1 MARPAVLDERSTA
14 RPGPARPSVAHA
26 AGAHPAARAR
36 PSLRQHTAALRVV
49 LVGVVVTA
57 VLTWAAAAAST
68 RTETRLLRTQVRQA
82 AAVLQLDSSTLERPL
97 AQAAELAV
105 TDPADFV
112 RYASGL
118 LSPGT
123 GKGFASM
130 SLWQLHEGRYL
141 PIAGVG
147 TPVVPASSELGV
159 QAMLLRARAAHGL
172 GVLGLLDQRPG
183 ALVYGFVA
191 LAGHGRV
198 ATVGVQP
205 LPAHRIVRPSPG
217 SPFSELDYAIYLG
230 RHVDPSRLLLAT
242 TSRPLP
248 TADSTQVTIPFGDSD
263 LYLVASA
270 VGWLGGSLAYWLP
283 IALAVAGAVLTGA
296 AALLVDR
303 VVRRRREAERLAE
316 EVTRLYGEQRGL
328 AETLQQALLPDAPA
342 APAGLDVAV
351 RYAPGTA
358 GMEVGGDWYDVV
370 PLGSGR
376 LLAVVGDVSG
386 RGVEAARVMAA
397 LRFGLRA
404 YAAEDIPLATLVG
417 KVAGLI
423 DVDRDGHF
431 ATLLALAVDVAARR
445 CEIVNAG
452 HLPPLLV
459 SGGVARYLDVPPA
472 PPVGVAGATYQASV
486 HVLPPAATVVA
497 YTDGLVERRRE
508 GLDPGLEAL
517 AAVGAAHR
525 GDLESLV
532 GTVLR
537 ELAPA
542 GGDDTAILALRWQS

>member
-1 MARPAVLDERSTA
+1 MARPAVLEERSAARRGLARRSVARAADA
-14 RPGPARPSVAHA
+14 RPASR
-26 AGAHPAARAR
+26 AGQP
-36 PSLRQHTAALRVV
+36 LRRHKAALWVV
-49 LVGVVVTA
+49 LVGAVVTA
-57 VLTWAAAAAST
+57 VLTWVAAAAST
-68 RTETRLLRTQVRQA
+68 RTEARLLRTQVRQA
-82 AAVLQLDSSTLERPL
+82 AAVLQLDASSLQRPL
-97 AQAAELAV
+97 AEAAELAV
-105 TDPADFV
+105 THPADFV
-112 RYASGL
+112 SYADGVVA
-118 LSPGT
+118 P

-130 SLWQLHEGRYL
+130 SLWRLHRGRYL
-141 PIAGVG
+141 PVAGVG
-147 TPVVPASSELGV
+147 TPVVPAASERSV

-172 GVLGLLDQRPG
+172 GVLGLLGRRPG

-191 LAGHGRV
+191 VAGDGQM

-205 LPAHRIVRPSPG
+205 LPAHRVVHPPPG
-217 SPFSELDYAIYLG
+217 SAFSELDYAIYLG
-230 RHVDPSRLLLAT
+230 RHADPSQLLLT
-242 TSRPLP
+242 TTARPLP
-248 TADSTQVTIPFGDSD
+248 AADSTQATIPFGDGD
-263 LYLVASA
+263 LFLVASA

-316 EVTRLYGEQRGL
+316 EVGRLYGEQRGL

-342 APAGLDVAV
+342 APPGLDVAV

-370 PLGSGR
+370 PLGPGR

-404 YAAEDIPLATLVG
+404 YAAEDAPLATLVG

-423 DVDRDGHF
+423 DVNRDGHF
-431 ATLLALAVDVAARR
+431 ATLLAVAVEVGTRR

-459 SGGVARYLDVPPA
+459 SEGGSRYLEVTPA
-472 PPVGVAGATYQASV
+472 PPIGVAGITYEASV
-486 HVLPPAATVVA
+486 HVLPPVATLVA
-497 YTDGLVERRRE
+497 YTDGLVERRRD
-508 GLDPGLEAL
+508 GLDPGMEAL

-532 GTVLR
+532 GAVLR